1 MGNKRPSTITT
12 TRAKKRVKSDFAQLP
27 LTNIIL
33 ATPGNKQGEMP
44 ELVFSRFYDCRRE
57 AVLGRES
64 YDIRINIRREGGESE
79 HQDEQPKSDE
89 RITVPVPYENIE
101 GISIL
106 SGMNPCEDLLKAYTD
121 RFALQASIEAWTK
134 VIAQRTEVHAKK
146 QKAFLELPEIPD
158 EPEAKPEVE
167 PEPVN
172 PEVGAEIENEQ
183 MATQE
188 IEPQATDTQEI
199 EPQATDE
206 NAPEVQEG
214 VDAVI
219 DESKVAEEQPV
230 MTEEERQIAE
240 EEERVRLAEKKKE
253 EKEQK
258 ARARLQFLKKRE
270 QDIKKRSQIEAA
282 VDKLGASVDRAK
294 ESLANEQQKLEDLI
308 ADFGQWLAYFH
319 DEVDGDVALK
329 CFQDVLLEGMEPIAE
344 PAAVEEPIAE
354 PEVVTSNVEQA
365 EMDMEESNDEEEAQQ
380 VAEPMVEDNAQ
391 QPENTE
397 EPTVAV
403 EVEMEHQ
410 EVTTEDDGE
419 IVETPV
425 WVSILLKKPLD
436 KFYASALKNSICEK
450 EVLEKAS
457 LILLKYNPKHKT
469 KIVLKNVTYRGTEE
483 DLKHLNQVV
492 KGPWKSIRKNA
503 SELLKNRSAYT
514 LDKIV
519 QYLAKI
525 HQRQEVVDN
534 IVDTCTLCE
543 RTIKRMFME
552 KHMTKFCLKR
562 HEPCIYC
569 EEAFV
574 FETMDEHHHGDCP
587 KFPIEC
593 PLKCPEKISRDSV
606 EEHHKTC
613 MNASVLCEFYSLGCK
628 VDLKRKELVKHKKQG
643 AIEHVRLLNTQLMF
657 VSGYLADRDSAIA
670 ETMNPKAPAKEESG
684 ENEKDKEKMDVN

>member
-1 MGNKRPSTITT
+1 VGNKRPSTITT
-12 TRAKKRVKSDFAQLP
+12 TRAKKRVKSDYAQLP

-33 ATPGNKQGEMP
+33 ATPGNKEGDMP

-64 YDIRINIRREGGESE
+64 YDIRINIKREGGESE
-79 HQDEQPKSDE
+79 HRDEQPKPDE
-89 RITVPVPYENIE
+89 RITIPVPLENIE

-134 VIAQRTEVHAKK
+134 VIAQRTEVHEKK
-146 QKAFLELPEIPD
+146 RKAFLELPEIPD
-158 EPEAKPEVE
+158 EPPAE
-167 PEPVN
+167 PETETPAV
-172 PEVGAEIENEQ
+172 EAEKENEQ

-188 IEPQATDTQEI
+188 S

-206 NAPEVQEG
+206 NAPEGQEG
-214 VDAVI
+214 VEADT

-230 MTEEERQIAE
+230 VTEEERQRAE
-240 EEERVRLAEKKKE
+240 EEAQWKLAEKKKE
-253 EKEQK
+253 EKERK

-282 VDKLGASVDRAK
+282 VDKLGASVERAK

-308 ADFGQWLAYFH
+308 TEFGQWFAYFQ

-329 CFQDVLLEGMEPIAE
+329 CFQDVLVEGMEPNPE
-344 PAAVEEPIAE
+344 PAVVQEPVAE
-354 PEVVTSNVEQA
+354 PEVAESNVEQA
-365 EMDMEESNDEEEAQQ
+365 EMEIDESNDEGEAK
-380 VAEPMVEDNAQ
+380 VAQPMEEDNAQ
-391 QPENTE
+391 QPENAEESTE
-397 EPTVAV
+397 AA
-403 EVEMEHQ
+403 EVEMEQQ
-410 EVTTEDDGE
+410 EETAEDDGE
-419 IVETPV
+419 ITKTPV
-425 WVSILLKKPLD
+425 WISILLKKPLD

-469 KIVLKNVTYRGTEE
+469 KIVLKNVTYRGSEE

-503 SELLKNRSAYT
+503 SKLVKDKSAYT

-519 QYLAKI
+519 HYLAKI
-525 HQRQEVVDN
+525 HQRQQVVDN

-543 RTIKRMFME
+543 RTIKRMFMD

-562 HEPCIYC
+562 HEPCEYC

-574 FETMDEHHHGDCP
+574 FEEMDEHHQGDCP

-593 PLKCPEKISRDSV
+593 PLKCPVKIARDSV

-628 VDLKRKELVKHKKQG
+628 AELKRRDLTLHMQKG
-643 AIEHVRLLNTQLMF
+643 AIEHVKLLNAQLMF
-657 VSGYLADRDSAIA
+657 VSGYLADRDSALA
-670 ETMNPKAPAKEESG
+670 ETMNPTPPAKEESG